1 MTIRQPPLTNS
12 PFPKLRS
19 LQPEPL
25 FYQGQHYFLLRD
37 PLRLKENLMLLPDAL
52 LPLLFLCDGTRDK
65 ETILDQIKSHF
76 EIQLGADVLDYFL
89 NAFDE
94 MCLLDNEHTAQ
105 ARQQLIDEYRAAPF
119 RPPVSAG
126 YSYPADPTELHHL
139 LQNYLEAADTDPD
152 PAGGLGLLSPHIDYP
167 RGGPIYAQVWKRA
180 ADMVKAADLF
190 IVLGTDHHGGHNP
203 ITLTRQNYA
212 TPYGILPTE
221 QPVVDALV
229 EVLGEKNAFAGELY
243 HRHEHSLELV
253 LTWLH
258 HLRGGDPV
266 PVVPILVGWL
276 TTPHHTNGFSP
287 INEKLV
293 DDLVEAIQRTTQ
305 GRKVCT
311 IISGD
316 LAHVGPAFSGEPL
329 DDQAKAA
336 IRTDDEDIFRILAT
350 GDAQQFISSLLNEY
364 EPNNVCGTFPTY
376 LALRLMGEVKGE
388 KVGYAQ
394 CPADEAGTSIVSVGG
409 VVFR

>member
-1 MTIRQPPLTNS
+1 MNPYMTAH
-12 PFPKLRS
+12 PFPKLRPI
-19 LQPEPL
+19 QPEPI

-37 PLRLKENLMLLPDAL
+37 PLRLKENIMLLPDVL

-65 ETILDQIKSHF
+65 ETILSQISAHF
-76 EIQLGADVLDYFL
+76 EINLGADVLDHFL
-89 NAFDE
+89 SVFDE
-94 MCLLDNEHTAQ
+94 MYLLENERAAQ
-105 ARQQLIDEYRAAPF
+105 ARQQIVDTYRAAPF

-126 YSYPADPTELHHL
+126 YSYPADPAELHHL
-139 LQNYLEAADTDPD
+139 LQNYLEDADTEPD

-167 RGGPIYAQVWKRA
+167 RGGTVYAQVWKRA

-221 QPVVDALV
+221 QTVVDALV
-229 EVLGEKNAFAGELY
+229 EVLGEENAFAGELY
-243 HRHEHSLELV
+243 HINEHSLELV

-258 HLRGGDPV
+258 HLRGGNPV

-276 TTPHHTNGFSP
+276 TVPQKANGHTP
-287 INEKLV
+287 INEPLV
-293 DDLVEAIQRTTQ
+293 KGLVEAVHRATR
-305 GRKVCT
+305 GRKVCY

-329 DDQAKAA
+329 DEAAKTV
-336 IRTDDEDIFRILAT
+336 IRTADDHLFHLLSQ
-350 GDAQQFISSLLNEY
+350 GDTDTFITKLLTDY
-364 EPNNVCGTFPTY
+364 EPNNICGTFPAY
-376 LALRLMGEVKGE
+376 LALRMMGDVKGE
-388 KVGYAQ
+388 QVGYAQ